1 MRNSSHVRRHLVWIL
16 FTALLAACATQP
28 IASLEPHSLRLATTT
43 STQDSG
49 LLDAILPNFETRCGC
64 RVDVIAVGTG
74 QALTL
79 GANGDADVVLVHAR
93 SREDQFVAQ
102 ADGIDRRDVMYND
115 FVLVGP
121 ADDPAGVTG
130 LEMAHAALAR
140 IAATGSAFASRG
152 DDSGTHTKEI
162 SLWASIGITPT
173 SENAWY
179 LSLGQGM
186 GETLKFADERGA
198 YSLTD
203 RATYLALREHLP
215 NLVIVV
221 GGESVEDN
229 PDEALLNH
237 YGVIIVNPEKHPGV
251 QFDLARQF
259 VEWLTSVETQRLIGE
274 YGADK
279 YGQPLFFPVLGVGD

>member
-1 MRNSSHVRRHLVWIL
+1 MRNSKHVKHNLVLIL
-16 FTALLAACATQP
+16 FTALLAACAAQP
-28 IASLEPHSLRLATTT
+28 IAPLEPKALRLATTT

-49 LLDAILPNFETRCGC
+49 LLDAILPDFETRCGC
-64 RVDVIAVGTG
+64 RVDVIAVGSG
-74 QALTL
+74 QALAL

-93 SREDQFVAQ
+93 SREDEFIAQ
-102 ADGIDRRDVMYND
+102 GDGIDRRDVMYND

-121 ADDPAGVTG
+121 KDDPAGVAG
-130 LEMAHAALAR
+130 FELAKEALAR
-140 IAATGSAFASRG
+140 IATAQSDFASRG
-152 DDSGTHTKEI
+152 DDSGTHAKEK

-179 LSLGQGM
+179 DSLGQGM

-203 RATYLALREHLP
+203 RATFLALREHLP

-221 GGESVEDN
+221 GGQSIEDN
-229 PDEALLNH
+229 PDEALLNP

-279 YGQPLFFPVLGVGD
+279 YGQSLFFPAVEVGD